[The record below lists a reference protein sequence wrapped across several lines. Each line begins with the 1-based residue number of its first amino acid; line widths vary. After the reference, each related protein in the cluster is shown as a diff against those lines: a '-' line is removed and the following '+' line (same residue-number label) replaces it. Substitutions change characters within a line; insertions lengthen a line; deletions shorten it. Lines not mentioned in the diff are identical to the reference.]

1 MDILEGENKDAI
13 LSFNDLNK
21 KYKEINKELNHLKRY
36 YEPIEEKLLKK
47 EEELNISIKNYNFLQ
62 KTNRK
67 LVQENDSYQSQID
80 KLKKEMILTQT
91 KGNSN
96 FEVIQENKD
105 LKKKLKSL
113 MMK

>member
-1 MDILEGENKDAI
+1 
-13 LSFNDLNK
+13 
-21 KYKEINKELNHLKRY
+21 
-36 YEPIEEKLLKK
+36 
-47 EEELNISIKNYNFLQ
+47 
-62 KTNRK
+62 
-67 LVQENDSYQSQID
+67 
-80 KLKKEMILTQT
+80 MILTQT